1 MPQSR
6 PQETNV
12 TLFWQNP
19 AKLFFCFTND
29 FFFQTFWQR
38 ANRMPKQDSRAG
50 SGQYL
55 VWMPL
60 PLLPNLTPTPGLFWG
75 G

>member
-12 TLFWQNP
+12 ALFWWNP

-29 FFFQTFWQR
+29 FFFKRFGRELTECQNKT
-38 ANRMPKQDSRAG
+38 AE
-50 SGQYL
+50 L
-55 VWMPL
+55 VQVS
-60 PLLPNLTPTPGLFWG
+60 T
-75 G
+75 